1 MDVTPLSLGIELIGG
16 KMSVLIS
23 RNTTIPYSHTKT
35 YYNNEDNQEFANIIL
50 YEGEEAFTARN
61 RLLGEFKIT
70 NLPRRKRGEV
80 PIEVTFSINQ
90 NGILEVSAQV
100 KEAGLSLNIKI
111 DQNKG
116 LLSQEQIYSMTE
128 KAKQFEKL
136 DKTNEEIGKALNQLE
151 LNANKLKKEIQR
163 FQPTNTDL
171 QTFADETL
179 IWIKNNKS
187 APLET
192 IVEKNKK
199 IEDILKNI
207 VQTLI

>member
-16 KMSVLIS
+16 RMSVLIP

-35 YYNNEDNQEFANIIL
+35 YYNNEDYQEFANIIL
-50 YEGEEAFTARN
+50 YEGEESFTSKN

-90 NGILEVSAQV
+90 NGILDVSALV
-100 KEAGLSLNIKI
+100 RDAGLSLNVKI

-116 LLSQEQIYSMTE
+116 LLSQEQIWTMTE

-136 DKTNEEIGKALNQLE
+136 DKVNEEIGKALNQLE
-151 LNANKLKKEIQR
+151 LNANKLKKKR
-163 FQPTNTDL
+163 
-171 QTFADETL
+171 
-179 IWIKNNKS
+179 
-187 APLET
+187 
-192 IVEKNKK
+192 
-199 IEDILKNI
+199 
-207 VQTLI
+207 